1 MSFGKRK
8 DGRAYPKRKK
18 SGTKKSGS
26 TKVNEGQHIK
36 KKGKS
41 KDIHV
46 VDFTEQEKELDRQED
61 ELMFN
66 IGQEKEWTDDLA
78 ATEKSQAEFKAFFA
92 KNKITKPDRPD
103 QSLNA
108 ELRKKLK

>member
-1 MSFGKRK
+1 MSLGKRK
-8 DGRAYPKRKK
+8 DGQSYPRKKK
-18 SGTKKSGS
+18 SGTKKKGS
-26 TKVNEGQHIK
+26 TAAGGTKI
-36 KKGKS
+36 S